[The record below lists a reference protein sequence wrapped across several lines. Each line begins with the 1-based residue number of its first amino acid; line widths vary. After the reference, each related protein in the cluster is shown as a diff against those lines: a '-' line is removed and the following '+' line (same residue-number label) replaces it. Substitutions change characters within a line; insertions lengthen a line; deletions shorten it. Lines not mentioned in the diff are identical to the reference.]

1 MKKLSVEEILKG
13 INQLSEEEWMQL
25 EHRLEELEW
34 QKLYRAPT
42 FIEMMQNRIVEAK
55 EVRRR
60 GKFKTAEQLRTEFER
75 EGLL

>member
-25 EHRLEELEW
+25 EHELEEYEW
-34 QKLYRAPT
+34 EKLYQAPA
-42 FIEMMQNRIVEAK
+42 FIEIMQNRIVEAK
-55 EVRRR
+55 EARRR
-60 GKFKTAEQLRTEFER
+60 GNLKNAEQLRAEFEM